1 MSILVEALNAVEL
14 WWWQLPNYGRWFFA
28 MVPTAILIGL
38 AGGVFS

>member
-1 MSILVEALNAVEL
+1 VSILLEALNTVEL

-28 MVPTAILIGL
+28 TVPTAILIGL